1 MPNSPVGLLAVVVY
15 VGWVAA
21 SVPLALAVYG
31 LARWLDDLGLAL
43 RYVGAALV
51 GFVLASATAL
61 ALFVDPVAGA
71 VFAGL
76 AAAAGVVLAAFPL
89 YIGRQLLER
98 LTALAPERALEYA
111 VLGWPVT
118 LVTSLVVFFA
128 PGGPG
133 RYNITFLT
141 GGTAALAWLVLG
153 LVVTVGPG
161 VVGFGVYRV
170 HARPE

>member
-1 MPNSPVGLLAVVVY
+1 MTNSPVGLLAVVVY
-15 VGWVAA
+15 VGWVVA

-31 LARWLDDLGLAL
+31 LSRWLDDRGLAL

-51 GFVLASATAL
+51 GLVLAGGTAL

-71 VFAGL
+71 VFLGL

-98 LTALAPERALEYA
+98 WTTLPPGRALGYA
-111 VLGWPVT
+111 VLGWPVA
-118 LVTSLVVFFA
+118 LVASLVVFLA
-128 PGGPG
+128 PGGLG

-141 GGTAALAWLVLG
+141 GGAAALAWVVLG

-161 VVGFGVYRV
+161 VAGFAMYRLLV
-170 HARPE
+170 RPE